1 MGSKS
6 KYTLRVSERAAEML
20 VAHVR
25 FLARLS
31 ENAALRLIREFEKN
45 AEKLESTPEIY
56 PWLSDPLL
64 PHHKYRKLLFE
75 KRYLIIYQVK
85 TGRPKDY
92 VYIDAVVDC
101 RQDYHWLL

>member
-6 KYTLRVSERAAEML
+6 NYTLRVSEQAAEML
-20 VAHVR
+20 VDHAR

-45 AEKLESTPEIY
+45 TGKLEITPEIY

-64 PHHKYRKLLFE
+64 THHKYRKLLFE

-85 TGRPKDY
+85 NGGSKSY

-101 RQDYHWLL
+101 RQDYRWLL